1 MIQFSS
7 MKFKNMVAVLYVF
20 VAISAGAAS
29 SAAFGATFTAT
40 SRGGDSWTLSFN
52 EDTITTSTSEAI
64 FCNARQAMIIRADLW
79 MPSMGHGSSPVA
91 LFPQASGC
99 TAIRNLNFMMR
110 GDWDVRVWLNNNDS
124 GVFSIEVR

>member
-1 MIQFSS
+1 MIQFRS
-7 MKFKNMVAVLYVF
+7 MKFKNMVAVLF
-20 VAISAGAAS
+20 GLAASGAAS
-29 SAAFGATFTAT
+29 SAASGATFTAT

-52 EDTITTSTSEAI
+52 EDTITTSTSEAV
-64 FCNARQAMIIRADLW
+64 FCNARQAMIMRADLW